1 MNLRN
6 TAFALLLAVPLLNP
20 SYAQGAP
27 GSLKVVVGTE
37 LIADIARN
45 LLGDRAQ
52 ILTLVP
58 ASSCPGHHDVRA
70 KDIAFISKADAI
82 IIHEWQGKQKT
93 IADAI
98 QAAGNP
104 RTPSSVGP
112 TQSWLIPEH
121 QMAASRNLAGL
132 FAAMPGVNTKH
143 VEHRLAQR
151 LDRIAKAVVACE
163 KALAPYAGSPVMVSL
178 MQADFVR
185 RLGMNVIADYG
196 RAEDFSPSS
205 LMRLAEAGKKAGVL
219 VVVDNMQSGAE
230 AGLPLAGEIDAAH
243 IAFSNFPLFIRE
255 VPDYETLLRYNCD
268 LLTVALKGKA
278 GKP

>member
-6 TAFALLLAVPLLNP
+6 VAFALLLAVPFLTP
-20 SYAQGAP
+20 SYAQGAS
-27 GSLKVVVGTE
+27 GNLKIVAGTE
-37 LIADIARN
+37 LIADIARD
-45 LLGDRAQ
+45 LLGGNAQ

-82 IIHEWQGKQKT
+82 IIHEWQDKQKT
-93 IADAI
+93 ITDAI

-112 TQSWLIPEH
+112 TQSWLMPEN
-121 QMAASRNLAGL
+121 QIAASRTLAAL
-132 FAAMPGVNTKH
+132 FSAMRGVGAKRI
-143 VEHRLAQR
+143 EDRLVQR
-151 LDRIAKAVVACE
+151 LQRIAEAVAACE
-163 KALAPYAGSPVMVSL
+163 KALAPHAGAPVMVSL

-196 RAEDFSPSS
+196 RAEDISPSS

-230 AGLPLAGEIDAAH
+230 AGLPLAGEIGAAH
-243 IAFSNFPLFIRE
+243 ITFSNFPQFIQT
-255 VPDYETLLRYNCD
+255 VPDYEMLLRYNCD
-268 LLTVALKGKA
+268 LLTAALKKKA
-278 GKP
+278 GQP

>member
-6 TAFALLLAVPLLNP
+6 AALAVLLVVFLLSP

-27 GSLKVVVGTE
+27 KSLRIVAGTE
-37 LIADIARN
+37 LIADIARD
-45 LLGDRAQ
+45 LLGDSAH
-52 ILTLVP
+52 ILTIVP

-70 KDIAFISKADAI
+70 TDIAFIRRADAI
-82 IIHEWQGKQKT
+82 MLHEWQIKQKP

-104 RTPSSVGP
+104 GALASVGP
-112 TQSWLIPEH
+112 APSWLIPEN
-121 QMAASRNLAGL
+121 QIAASRHLAAL
-132 FAAMPGVNTKH
+132 FSAMPGVDAKH
-143 VEHRLAQR
+143 VEDKLAQR
-151 LDRIAKAVVACE
+151 LGRISEAVASHE
-163 KALAPYAGSPVMVSL
+163 KALEPYVGTPVMASL
-178 MQADFVR
+178 MQADFLR

-196 RAEDFSPSS
+196 RAEDLSPGS

-230 AGLPLAGEIDAAH
+230 AGLPLAGEIGAAH
-243 IAFSNFPLFIRE
+243 IAFSNFPLFVQE

-268 LLTVALKGKA
+268 LLTAALRKKTDA
-278 GKP
+278 P